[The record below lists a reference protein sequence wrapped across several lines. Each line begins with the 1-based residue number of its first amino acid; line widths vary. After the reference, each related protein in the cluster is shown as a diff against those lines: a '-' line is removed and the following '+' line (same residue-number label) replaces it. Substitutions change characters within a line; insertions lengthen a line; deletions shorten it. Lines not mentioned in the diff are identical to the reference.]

1 MGWLKKLW
9 DPGDWGSSITDGVE
23 DIIPSIEDVIE
34 DIPSSINDVI
44 ADIPSSITDVVLDTR
59 DTIADIGDAVG
70 QVVEAVLDKPIPF
83 LIRTITSVVAPQ
95 FSWIVN
101 GAMTI
106 AEGGDAMDVLRSVTL
121 STVAKNLGTKVSD
134 FSSDLIEDIGIDATL
149 SDSLGNIFGKTLAK
163 VGEGQDLEFAFVS
176 NVFSEL
182 KDPLKGV
189 ASDLTEL
196 FAGANAD
203 ISQVEQFIEN
213 TIDSVE
219 GARNLNEAAISA
231 ISSDLSRIIK
241 ETSSDYLGTTFGPQF
256 ATALQA
262 GLTAA
267 VRNPDNP
274 NAAEQAYYGSLKAS
288 SVAEIS

>member
-1 MGWLKKLW
+1 MCFERLNGAWDDLTDSFRDWNISKLENPDLF
-9 DPGDWGSSITDGVE
+9 DPGDIVTSTKHL
-23 DIIPSIEDVIE
+23 
-34 DIPSSINDVI
+34 I

-95 FSWIVN
+95 LSWVVN

-231 ISSDLSRIIK
+231 ISSD
-241 ETSSDYLGTTFGPQF
+241 EQF
-256 ATALQA
+256 L
-262 GLTAA
+262 
-267 VRNPDNP
+267 
-274 NAAEQAYYGSLKAS
+274 LKL
-288 SVAEIS
+288 